1 MRYKTLFRVL
11 LKVLG
16 VWLVV
21 EGLAALIGNAAHV
34 VGWLDVRAMGGFPFS
49 LGVLAGGLGGLVQLI
64 AGLYLFFGGRW
75 VIDKAIPGNRPYCHE
90 CGYDLSSP
98 VGPQCPECGTPT
110 SHTNVGS

>member
-1 MRYKTLFRVL
+1 MRYKTLFRVM

-21 EGLAALIGNAAHV
+21 QGLAALIGTAV
-34 VGWLDVRAMGGFPFS
+34 RLVDVLD
-49 LGVLAGGLGGLVQLI
+49 AGAFNLYFLSWGLGGLVQLI

-75 VIDKAIPGNRPYCHE
+75 VVDKAIPGNRPYCHE

-98 VGPQCPECGTPT
+98 VGRQCPECGTPT